1 MKERLANLGNEP
13 MFMSPD
19 EFDSFL
25 KRGIFQSLGDV
36 MRASGVKAQ

>member
-1 MKERLANLGNEP
+1 

-25 KRGIFQSLGDV
+25 KQEYSILGDV